1 MLKSMRTT
9 QIGESDLPES
19 FSMDKLK
26 TKRVISLALL
36 MALAMTSVFASSGN
50 DFGFNAYMTSIKTW
64 MTAIAG
70 GLLVLSL
77 IIWGVKAAITRN
89 IQPNDWKALAVII
102 VGGVVIILAAQI
114 IGGIFGDLNSAI

>member
-1 MLKSMRTT
+1 
-9 QIGESDLPES
+9 
-19 FSMDKLK
+19 MDKLK

-114 IGGIFGDLNSAI
+114 IGGIFGDLNTGI